1 MKNDKLDRLLEG
13 LKTAGVEKGERNR
26 VVAEYT
32 GYSEKTIG
40 NILSGNAQLTTRF
53 IQMVCRV
60 FEINWEWVENGTQPV
75 VIPAGIASIAG
86 FRQMMKHPGG
96 ITVIAPPIEGQGIAD
111 ISTVPKF
118 VNGEPLHKIA
128 GITDDLPP
136 ARKNK
141 VTGNT
146 LSITR
151 GIADLSDITPT
162 QEQMAKSAYIQKL
175 SNDMSLLDMEQLFEV
190 ADFVGLKLKEQ
201 FRKSGK

>member
-1 MKNDKLDRLLEG
+1 MKNEILDRLLEG

-26 VVAEYT
+26 LVAEYT

-53 IQMVCRV
+53 IQLVCRV
-60 FEINWEWVENGTQPV
+60 FEINWEWVENGTLPV

-86 FRQMMKHPGG
+86 YRPMMKHPEG
-96 ITVIAPPIEGQGIAD
+96 ITGIETPIARRGIAD
-111 ISTVPKF
+111 FSTLPKSA
-118 VNGEPLHKIA
+118 NGNALHKIA

-136 ARKNK
+136 ARINR

-151 GIADLSDITPT
+151 GIADLSDISPT
-162 QEQMAKSAYIQKL
+162 QEQMAKSSYIQKL
-175 SNDMSLLDMEQLFEV
+175 SNDMSLLDMERLFEV